1 MKARRTG
8 CDRTILAMNDEDR
21 LALIRALESLRWD
34 DHPVAGWATA
44 VLRVIPEAAEQSPKD
59 SEIERVMAA
68 WKRDEAATDER
79 QKPVDVDTFMKDGP
93 LEDLGP
99 DKFKSRVPLPRE
111 LKAEAERLLAR
122 MESGEP
128 LIGGETPR
136 ALALRLAVE
145 SRRGMGDA
153 SGTVRAAEAFLAF
166 LEGGE

>member
-1 MKARRTG
+1 M
-8 CDRTILAMNDEDR
+8 
-21 LALIRALESLRWD
+21 
-34 DHPVAGWATA
+34 TA
-44 VLRVIPEAAEQSPKD
+44 
-59 SEIERVMAA
+59 
-68 WKRDEAATDER
+68 
-79 QKPVDVDTFMKDGP
+79 VDVDTFMKDGP

-145 SRRGMGDA
+145 SRRGMAEGVV
-153 SGTVRAAEAFLAF
+153 GTVRAAEAFLAF

>member
-8 CDRTILAMNDEDR
+8 YDRTVLAMNDEDAQALVMA
-21 LALIRALESLRWD
+21 LAAVEWGV
-34 DHPVAGWATA
+34 HPVAAAAIGALNLTA
-44 VLRVIPEAAEQSPKD
+44 
-59 SEIERVMAA
+59 
-68 WKRDEAATDER
+68 
-79 QKPVDVDTFMKDGP
+79 VDVDTFMKDGP
-93 LEDLGP
+93 LEDQGP
-99 DKFKSRVPLPRE
+99 DKFDTDASILKDGFNDPPGGVWFVGSRVGRGNRIPLPRE

-122 MESGEP
+122 MERGKP

>member
-8 CDRTILAMNDEDR
+8 CDRTILAMNDEDAQALVMA
-21 LALIRALESLRWD
+21 LAAVEWGV
-34 DHPVAGWATA
+34 HPVAAAAIGALNLTA
-44 VLRVIPEAAEQSPKD
+44 
-59 SEIERVMAA
+59 
-68 WKRDEAATDER
+68 
-79 QKPVDVDTFMKDGP
+79 VDVDTFMKDGP

-122 MESGEP
+122 MERGEP

-145 SRRGMGDA
+145 SRRGMGEA